1 MAGVHP
7 IILAGGSGTRLWPL
21 SRENYPKPFLTI
33 GGKRSMLQETLS
45 RLQGMGK
52 VSPATIVCN
61 EEHRFLVAEHIRQL
75 GQSPSAIILEPVG
88 RNTAPALTLAALLL
102 GDAVG
107 SSSTEDPVMLVLP
120 ADHVIRDIATFQSA
134 VAAGAVLAQGGRL
147 VTFGIVPTSAK
158 TGYGYIKKG
167 QVLEALREGT
177 DGGQGEGDNSPLP
190 HIVPY
195 RLEAFVEKPDPDTAQ
210 RMLASG
216 QYLWNSGMFMMR
228 ASVWM
233 DQLTIYRPDIA
244 KACRAAH
251 SEGRREGDFYRP
263 ASDIFASCPTD
274 TIDYAVME
282 KVAGDLAGEGKRVPS
297 PGISTETATARPD
310 CVVVPLNA
318 GWSDIGAWSAVWEEG
333 DKDAQGNVVTG
344 DVYNHTVSNSLLIGQ
359 SRLVAAVG
367 LDRAIVV
374 ETPDVVL
381 VADRDH
387 EQDLR
392 AVVAR
397 LKKDGREEHESHR
410 KVRRPWGSFEI
421 VDRGQGFQVKRLIVS
436 PGAAVSL
443 QMHQHRA
450 EHWVVV
456 KGTARVT
463 NGDQVTL
470 LTENQSAHI
479 PVAAKHRLENPGN
492 FPLEV
497 IEVQLGSY
505 LGEDDITRFEDR
517 YDRPTV

>member
-21 SRENYPKPFLTI
+21 SRKNYPKPFISL
-33 GGKRSMLQETLS
+33 GGGRSMLQETLS
-45 RLQGMGK
+45 RLQGIGNI
-52 VSPATIVCN
+52 SPATIVCN
-61 EEHRFLVAEHIRQL
+61 EEHRFLVAEDIRRL

-88 RNTAPALTLAALLL
+88 RNTVAALTLAALLL
-102 GDAVG
+102 GDAV
-107 SSSTEDPVMLVLP
+107 STSRSEDPVMLVLP

-134 VAAGAVLAQGGRL
+134 VAAGAVLAQNGCL
-147 VTFGIVPTSAK
+147 VTFGIVPTSAQ

-167 QVLEALREGT
+167 RALEAPPN
-177 DGGQGEGDNSPLP
+177 GGNVGHQGGKSNLSL
-190 HIVPY
+190 HVVPY
-195 RLEAFVEKPDPDTAQ
+195 WLEAFVEKPGLDTAQ
-210 RMLASG
+210 RMIDSG

-228 ASVWM
+228 ESVWM
-233 DQLTIYRPDIA
+233 DQLEIHRPDIA
-244 KACRAAH
+244 NICRAAH
-251 SEGRREGDFYRP
+251 SGGRREGDFYRP
-263 ASDIFASCPTD
+263 ASDIFASCPVD

-282 KVAGDLAGEGKRVPS
+282 KVAGDGEG
-297 PGISTETATARPD
+297 PD
-310 CVVVPLNA
+310 CVIIPLDA

-333 DKDAQGNVVTG
+333 DKDAHGNVATG
-344 DVYNHTVSNSLLIGQ
+344 DVYNHDVSNSVLIGQ

-367 LDRAIVV
+367 LDRTIVV
-374 ETPDVVL
+374 ETPDAVL
-381 VADRDH
+381 VAHRDH
-387 EQDLR
+387 EQDVRLI
-392 AVVAR
+392 VER
-397 LKKDGREEHESHR
+397 LKENAREEHESHR

-421 VDRGQGFQVKRLIVS
+421 VDRGQGFQVKRLIVD

-456 KGTARVT
+456 KGTAKVT
-463 NGDQVTL
+463 SGDQVNL
-470 LTENQSAHI
+470 LNENQSAHI

-492 FPLEV
+492 TPLEV
-497 IEVQLGSY
+497 IEVQWGSY